1 MSATVA
7 AALKK
12 LAVAVLTDK
21 KPRKAVFGIALG
33 ILMIIL
39 MPIAAVLALFNG
51 ALEFDTGQLQEMIV
65 QNLTAE
71 QEAQMQAVEDTMY
84 AIQDAMTAAGFSGRT
99 VDAQVLFVLALQDY
113 AHQQDF
119 LSKLVGCFSE
129 NQSDGQLIA
138 AVNAAF
144 GTALSGEDF
153 RKVMASVRGVK
164 IDTSGYVDLSTKN
177 NLDLV
182 QWAIAA
188 EKAGWGYVWGTYGQ
202 VLDQALY
209 DYKLEQYPEEVGG
222 YAEFIEQ
229 HWLGRRCAD
238 CIGLL
243 KGYSWFDP
251 ESGAIS
257 YGANGM
263 PDVDADSMYELATEK
278 GSMDTMP
285 EIPGLAVWHRGHIG
299 IYIGNGQVIEA
310 MGTRYGAVQT
320 QLSSGAWTHWLKIPY
335 IQYIEAPAPTEEV
348 PAMETTLPT
357 ENP

>member
-1 MSATVA
+1 MGATVA

-21 KPRKAVFGIALG
+21 KLRKVVFGIVLG
-33 ILMIIL
+33 ILIIIL
-39 MPIAAVLALFNG
+39 MPIAAVLALFNST
-51 ALEFDTGQLQEMIV
+51 LEFDTAQRQEMIA

-119 LSKLVGCFSE
+119 VSKLVGCFSE
-129 NQSDGQLIA
+129 NQSDEQLIA

-153 RKVMASVRGVK
+153 REVMASVRGVH
-164 IDTSGYVDLSTKN
+164 IDTSSYVDRSTKN
-177 NLDLV
+177 NMDLV
-182 QWAIAA
+182 QWAIAE

-202 VLDQALY
+202 VFDQALY

-238 CIGLL
+238 CIGLI
-243 KGYSWFDP
+243 KGYGWFDP

-263 PDVDADSMYELATEK
+263 YELAVEK
-278 GSMDTMP
+278 GPVDTMP

-310 MGTRYGAVQT
+310 MGTRYGVVQT
-320 QLSSGAWTHWLKIPY
+320 QLLSGTWTHWLKIPY
-335 IQYIEAPAPTEEV
+335 IQYIEEPAPTEAV
-348 PAMETTLPT
+348 PSMETTRLT
-357 ENP
+357 EHPQGGNVS

>member
-33 ILMIIL
+33 ILIIIL

-119 LSKLVGCFSE
+119 VSKLVGCFSE
-129 NQSDGQLIA
+129 NQSDEQLIA
-138 AVNAAF
+138 AVNATF

-164 IDTSGYVDLSTKN
+164 IDTSRYVDLSTKN
-177 NLDLV
+177 NLDLA

-238 CIGLL
+238 CIGLI
-243 KGYSWFDP
+243 KGYGWFDP

-257 YGANGM
+257 YGAN
-263 PDVDADSMYELATEK
+263 
-278 GSMDTMP
+278 
-285 EIPGLAVWHRGHIG
+285 GLAVWHRGHIG

-310 MGTRYGAVQT
+310 MGTRYGVVQT
-320 QLSSGAWTHWLKIPY
+320 QLSSGTWTHWLKIPY

-348 PAMETTLPT
+348 PST
-357 ENP
+357 EATIPAAEP

>member
-33 ILMIIL
+33 ILIIIL

-119 LSKLVGCFSE
+119 VSKLVGCFSE
-129 NQSDGQLIA
+129 NQSDEQLIA
-138 AVNAAF
+138 AVNATF

-164 IDTSGYVDLSTKN
+164 IDTSRYVDLSTKN
-177 NLDLV
+177 NLDLA

-188 EKAGWGYVWGTYGQ
+188 EKGRVGLCVGHLWPGAG
-202 VLDQALY
+202 
-209 DYKLEQYPEEVGG
+209 P
-222 YAEFIEQ
+222 
-229 HWLGRRCAD
+229 
-238 CIGLL
+238 
-243 KGYSWFDP
+243 
-251 ESGAIS
+251 
-257 YGANGM
+257 
-263 PDVDADSMYELATEK
+263 
-278 GSMDTMP
+278 GS
-285 EIPGLAVWHRGHIG
+285 V
-299 IYIGNGQVIEA
+299 
-310 MGTRYGAVQT
+310 
-320 QLSSGAWTHWLKIPY
+320 
-335 IQYIEAPAPTEEV
+335 
-348 PAMETTLPT
+348 
-357 ENP
+357 

>member
-33 ILMIIL
+33 ILIIIL

-119 LSKLVGCFSE
+119 VSKLVGCFSE
-129 NQSDGQLIA
+129 NQSDEQLIA
-138 AVNAAF
+138 AVNATF

-164 IDTSGYVDLSTKN
+164 IDTSRYVDLSTKN
-177 NLDLV
+177 NLDLA

-229 HWLGRRCAD
+229 HWLGVPIVSASSRATAGLTRRA
-238 CIGLL
+238 
-243 KGYSWFDP
+243 
-251 ESGAIS
+251 
-257 YGANGM
+257 
-263 PDVDADSMYELATEK
+263 
-278 GSMDTMP
+278 
-285 EIPGLAVWHRGHIG
+285 
-299 IYIGNGQVIEA
+299 
-310 MGTRYGAVQT
+310 
-320 QLSSGAWTHWLKIPY
+320 
-335 IQYIEAPAPTEEV
+335 APSPTAPTACRMWTPTACMTWRWKKGPWIPCLKS
-348 PAMETTLPT
+348 PAWQSGTGGISGSTLETAR
-357 ENP
+357 